1 MKGTVSPILI
11 ITTSTM
17 LESEGLSCYYYLAR
31 TEEDIAGSP
40 FSIFNLQKAF
50 F

>member
-1 MKGTVSPILI
+1 
-11 ITTSTM
+11 M

-40 FSIFNLQKAF
+40 FSIFN
-50 F
+50 